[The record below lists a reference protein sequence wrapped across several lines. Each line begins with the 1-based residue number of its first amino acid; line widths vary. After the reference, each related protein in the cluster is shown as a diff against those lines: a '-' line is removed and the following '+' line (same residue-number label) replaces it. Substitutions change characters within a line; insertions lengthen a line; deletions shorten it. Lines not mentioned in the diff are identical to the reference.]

1 MSGKM
6 LKYPLA
12 NTTNIMSIK
21 HELLK
26 LIPDSIFLRIMYKKM
41 MGKKLNLRS
50 PETFS
55 EKLQWLKLHNRNP
68 LYTTLV
74 DKYAVKSWVAE
85 KIGDSYVIPTLG
97 VWNKFEDIDFEK
109 LPNKF
114 VLKCTHDSG
123 SLVVCKDKSSFN
135 RELAGKKLNDRLKR
149 NFYYQWREWP
159 YKNVLPRIIAES
171 YVEDPNDAELRDYKF
186 YTFNGEPKYL
196 LLASNRQSQDKPFCI
211 DFFDMDFNHLPLK
224 DYYHPNN
231 EYDVLHK
238 PKNFDKMKELARIL
252 AKGIPHVR
260 IDFYEANGKVLFGEM
275 TFYDNS
281 GFLPFKPE
289 KYDKIWGDCL
299 NLPSSEAE

>member
-1 MSGKM
+1 
-6 LKYPLA
+6 
-12 NTTNIMSIK
+12 
-21 HELLK
+21 
-26 LIPDSIFLRIMYKKM
+26 M
-41 MGKKLNLRS
+41 MGKTLNLRN

-55 EKLQWLKLHNRNP
+55 EKLQWLKLHDRNP

-74 DKYAVKSWVAE
+74 DKYAVKSWVAD

-135 RELAGKKLNDRLKR
+135 RELAGKKLNDCLKR

-171 YVEDPNDAELRDYKF
+171 YVEDQNGAELRDYKF

-196 LLASNRQSQDKPFCI
+196 MLASNRQSQDKPFFI
-211 DFFDMDFNHLPLK
+211 DYFDMDFNLLPLK
-224 DYYHPNN
+224 DSYHPNN
-231 EYDVLHK
+231 GYEVLHE
-238 PKNFDKMKELARIL
+238 PKKFDKMKELARIL

-299 NLPSSEAE
+299 KLPSSEAE

>member
-26 LIPDSIFLRIMYKKM
+26 LIPDSIYLRIVYKKM
-41 MGKKLNLRS
+41 MGKTLNLRN

-55 EKLQWLKLHNRNP
+55 EKLQWLKLHDRNP

-74 DKYAVKSWVAE
+74 DKYTVKSWVAE

-135 RELAGKKLNDRLKR
+135 RELAGKKLNDCLKR

-159 YKNVLPRIIAES
+159 YKNVLPRIIAEP
-171 YVEDPNDAELRDYKF
+171 YVEDQNGAELRDYKF

-196 LLASNRQSQDKPFCI
+196 MLASNRQSQDKPFFI
-211 DFFDMDFNHLPLK
+211 DYFDMDFNLLPLK
-224 DYYHPNN
+224 DSYHPNN
-231 EYDVLHK
+231 GYEVLHK

-275 TFYDNS
+275 TFFDNS

-289 KYDKIWGDCL
+289 KYDKIWGECL
-299 NLPSSEAE
+299 KLPSSGAK

>member
-26 LIPDSIFLRIMYKKM
+26 LIPDSIYLRIVYKKM
-41 MGKKLNLRS
+41 MGKKLNLRN

-135 RELAGKKLNDRLKR
+135 RELAGKKLNDCLKR

-171 YVEDPNDAELRDYKF
+171 YVEDQNGAELRDYKF

-196 LLASNRQSQDKPFCI
+196 MLASNRQSQDKPFFI
-211 DFFDMDFNHLPLK
+211 DYFDMDFNLLPLK
-224 DYYHPNN
+224 DSYHPNN
-231 EYDVLHK
+231 GYEVLHE
-238 PKNFDKMKELARIL
+238 PKKFDKMKELARIL

-260 IDFYEANGKVLFGEM
+260 IDFYEANGKVFFGEM

-289 KYDKIWGDCL
+289 MYDKIWGECL
-299 NLPSSEAE
+299 KLPSSGAK